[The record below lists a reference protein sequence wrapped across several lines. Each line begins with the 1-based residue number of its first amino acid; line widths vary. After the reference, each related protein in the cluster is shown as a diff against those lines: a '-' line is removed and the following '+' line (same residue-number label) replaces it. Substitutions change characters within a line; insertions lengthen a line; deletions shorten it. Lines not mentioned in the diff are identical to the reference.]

1 MTTRA
6 EVGLWT
12 PTNEA
17 TQGIA
22 SALRAHWAE
31 AKKVAATSPFFRRSA
46 NWLEVSRRHLT
57 VAAWTPV
64 PQLARAMSQAAPVRA
79 ATSDVSGMKRK
90 A

>member
-1 MTTRA
+1 VTTRA
-6 EVGLWT
+6 AVGLWT

-31 AKKVAATSPFFRRSA
+31 AKKVAETSPFFKRSA
-46 NWLEVSRRHLT
+46 NWLEVSRRHFS
-57 VAAWTPV
+57 VAAWAPV
-64 PQLARAMSQAAPVRA
+64 PQPARATSHAAPAKA